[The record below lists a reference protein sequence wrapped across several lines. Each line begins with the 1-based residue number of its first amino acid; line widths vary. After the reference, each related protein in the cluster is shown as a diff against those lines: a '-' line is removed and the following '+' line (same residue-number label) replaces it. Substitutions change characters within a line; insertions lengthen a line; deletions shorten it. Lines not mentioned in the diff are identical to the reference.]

1 MFNLIYGEV
10 KEFFMGRTNDIALMS
25 HLMRRAGF
33 GATRDE
39 VERRADVGYEET
51 VEELLDP
58 ESQPPV
64 DEYMLYR
71 YLPMTEVAFSHV
83 QGVTHWLYH
92 MIHTK
97 RPLQEKIALFYHHIF
112 ATSDSKVNGPNH
124 LLDQIEMFRV
134 KGLGSYRDL
143 LICLAKDPAMI
154 FWLDNNLNNKKS
166 PNENWGRELL
176 ELFSIGVGNYTE
188 EDVKECARAFTGW
201 TISPKI
207 PTSPYGRFYWNY
219 TYSPENHDY
228 GIKSFLGEEGQFDG
242 DEVIDIVVKQDAC
255 HRFIARHLY
264 NFFVKD
270 EPPVPLWPTVA
281 PNDPEAIQQ
290 LANKFVQSK
299 YEIKEVLRF
308 LFNSDFFK
316 KSMFEKVKSPIEV
329 FVNTIKLSGDLQG
342 DYPGIPLVE
351 SVAKEPGYMGQ
362 SILDPPSVEG
372 WHTGTGWINSG
383 TLGKRINFVVDRFSD
398 TSLPGISN
406 MVAKISENGFS
417 MTQKELVDKCLDLL
431 GPLEIDSKT
440 FVEIQE
446 HAARSGDISWSTPEG
461 YEDLATR
468 IGEIFSL
475 IVSTKE
481 YQMG

>member
-1 MFNLIYGEV
+1 
-10 KEFFMGRTNDIALMS
+10 MGTTDDIVLMS

-39 VERRADVGYEET
+39 IERRVGIGYEDT

-58 ESQPPV
+58 ESKPPV
-64 DEYMLYR
+64 DQYMLYR
-71 YLPMTEVAFSHV
+71 YLPMSEIAFSHV

-97 RPLQEKIALFYHHIF
+97 RPLQEKIALFYHQIF

-124 LLDQIEMFRV
+124 LLDQIEMFRT

-143 LICLAKDPAMI
+143 LISLAKDPAMI
-154 FWLDNNLNNKKS
+154 FWLDNNLNSKNS

-176 ELFSIGVGNYTE
+176 ELFSMGVGNYTE
-188 EDVKECARAFTGW
+188 EDVKECSRAFTGW

-207 PTSPYGRFYWNY
+207 PTSPYGRFYWSY
-219 TYSPENHDY
+219 RYSPEEHDY
-228 GIKSFLGEEGQFDG
+228 GVKYFLGEHGKFNGED
-242 DEVIDIVVKQDAC
+242 VIDIIVQQKAC
-255 HRFIARHLY
+255 HRFMARHLY

-270 EPPVPLWPTVA
+270 EPPVPLWPTEP
-281 PNDPEAIQQ
+281 PNDPDAIEQ
-290 LANKFVQSK
+290 LADIFVQSK
-299 YEIKEVLRF
+299 YEMKEVLRF

-316 KSMFEKVKSPIEV
+316 NALYEKVKSPVEV

-342 DYPGIPLVE
+342 DHPEMPLIE

-372 WHTGTGWINSG
+372 WHTGRGWINSG
-383 TLGKRINFVVDRFSD
+383 TLGKRINFVVDRFND
-398 TSLPGISN
+398 TNLPGISN
-406 MVAKISENGFS
+406 MVAKISEKGFS
-417 MTQKELVDKCLDLL
+417 MSHEELVDKCLDLL
-431 GPLEIDSKT
+431 GPLEIDSET
-440 FVEIQE
+440 LSEIHD
-446 HAARSGDISWSTPEG
+446 HAKSGGEISWVTPEG
-461 YEDLATR
+461 YEDLSTR
-468 IGEIFSL
+468 IGEVFSL

>member
-1 MFNLIYGEV
+1 MS
-10 KEFFMGRTNDIALMS
+10 TTDDIVLMS

-39 VERRADVGYEET
+39 IERRVAIGYEET
-51 VEELLDP
+51 VDELLNP
-58 ESQPPV
+58 ESKPPV
-64 DEYMLYR
+64 EQYMLYR
-71 YLPMTEVAFSHV
+71 YLPMAEIAFSHV

-92 MIHTK
+92 MTQTK
-97 RPLQEKIALFYHHIF
+97 RPLQEKLTLFYHHIF
-112 ATSDSKVNGPNH
+112 ATSFSKAPPNH
-124 LLDQIEMFRV
+124 LLDQIEMFRN

-143 LICLAKDPAMI
+143 LISLAKDPAMI
-154 FWLDNNLNNKKS
+154 FWLDNNLNHKNS

-176 ELFSIGVGNYTE
+176 ELFSLGVGNYTE
-188 EDVKECARAFTGW
+188 QDVKECSRAFTGW

-207 PTSPYGRFYWNY
+207 PTSPYGQFYWNY
-219 TYSPENHDY
+219 IYSPEDHDY
-228 GIKSFLGEEGQFDG
+228 GVKSFLGEEGTFNG
-242 DEVIDIVVKQDAC
+242 DDVIDIVVQQTAC

-270 EPPVPLWPTVA
+270 EPPVPLWPTEA

-290 LANKFVQSK
+290 LADKFVQSN
-299 YEIKEVLRF
+299 YEMKEVLRF

-316 KSMFEKVKSPIEV
+316 NALYEKVKSPVEV

-342 DYPGIPLVE
+342 DHPAIPLIE

-383 TLGKRINFVVDRFSD
+383 TLGKRINFVVDRFND

-406 MVAKISENGFS
+406 MVARISENGFS
-417 MTQKELVDKCLDLL
+417 MSSGELVDSCLDLL
-431 GPLEIDSKT
+431 GPLQIDSKT
-440 FVEIQE
+440 FAEIHEHVERGGQ
-446 HAARSGDISWSTPEG
+446 ISWATPEG
-461 YEDLATR
+461 YEDLSTR
-468 IGEIFSL
+468 IGEILSL